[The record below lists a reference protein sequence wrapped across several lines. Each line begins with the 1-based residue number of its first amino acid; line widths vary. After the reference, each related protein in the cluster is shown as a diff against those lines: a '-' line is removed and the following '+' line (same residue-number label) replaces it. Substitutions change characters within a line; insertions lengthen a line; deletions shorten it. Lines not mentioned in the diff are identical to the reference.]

1 MIRLARLTRFL
12 PGAGGGRADDFVEYW
27 RHDARALLAHP
38 GCPICGLLPDT
49 ARNLFFWFL
58 EERYCHAETL
68 ERLTAS
74 YGFCP
79 DHTAGLVRS
88 RASYRIAV
96 LHSLLFA
103 RIIPRLGELL
113 ELVREA
119 GPSRRLLERLHHL
132 QPSRACLACEELA
145 EAADWAIRTL
155 ARCLALPDLLEAYLA
170 HPHGLCVVHF
180 RAVARL
186 APRPVLEPLC
196 RRQSELLS
204 ALQGDLD
211 RFLQRGVDPGGG
223 WAPPSDDLA
232 KAVAAVVEATV
243 GPDPMA
249 PERGSRPLTGILP
262 ADDADRRPGSHNA
275 VETLAGL
282 LPHQACPVCALRD
295 RALGTYLGWLDR
307 EGRTRLAG
315 RGTLDHPDPYCPSHT
330 RAVLAAV
337 HPPVAA
343 HLAGARLARDLGQLQ
358 DGAARLAGR
367 APRPVLASLALRD
380 RIEELL
386 PELRR
391 RRLLGEA
398 RAILT
403 RPAGCAL
410 CAHIAETERRT
421 LQLLF
426 ALLQDPRPRQAFVE
440 GWGPCV
446 PHFLQGL
453 SLAPPREVL
462 RVLAER
468 QLARLSVL
476 RWEVDELIRKSGWD
490 VRHEPKGAEQSAWR
504 RAAEHL
510 GGEAPGPLT

>member
-1 MIRLARLTRFL
+1 MSRWARLTGL
-12 PGAGGGRADDFVEYW
+12 PPGPGRQLDDFVKHC
-27 RHDARALLAHP
+27 RCDVRALLAHP
-38 GCPICGLLPDT
+38 GCPVCGLLPDA

-58 EERYCHAETL
+58 EERYYLAETL

-79 DHTAGLVRS
+79 VHTAGLVRS

-103 RIIPRLGELL
+103 RIILRLGELL
-113 ELVREA
+113 ELAREA
-119 GPSRRLLERLHHL
+119 GPPRRLLERLHRL

-145 EAADWAIRTL
+145 RAADWAVRSL

-180 RAVARL
+180 QAVARL

-223 WAPPSDDLA
+223 WASPPDDLA
-232 KAVAAVVEATV
+232 KAVAGVVEATV
-243 GPDPMA
+243 GLDPMA
-249 PERGSRPLTGILP
+249 PERGFRTLTGAP
-262 ADDADRRPGSHNA
+262 PTDDADRRPGSHDA
-275 VETLAGL
+275 VGTLAGL
-282 LPHQACPVCALRD
+282 LGHQACPVCVLRD

-315 RGTLDHPDPYCPSHT
+315 RGTLDHPDPYCPPHT
-330 RAVLAAV
+330 RAVLAVV

-343 HLAGARLARDLGQLQ
+343 HLAAARLAGDLGQLQ

-367 APRPVLASLALRD
+367 APRPDLASPTLRD

-391 RRLLGEA
+391 RRFLGEA
-398 RAILT
+398 REILT

-410 CAHIAETERRT
+410 CGHLAETERRT
-421 LQLLF
+421 LELLF
-426 ALLQDPRPRQAFVE
+426 ALLQDPGPRQAFA
-440 GWGPCV
+440 GGRGLCV

-453 SLAPPREVL
+453 SLAVPRGVL
-462 RVLAER
+462 RVLVEHR
-468 QLARLSVL
+468 LARLSVL
-476 RWEVDELIRKSGWD
+476 RWEVDELVRKASWHL
-490 VRHEPKGAEQSAWR
+490 RHEPKGAEQSAWH

-510 GGEAPGPLT
+510 AGRLPDR

>member
-1 MIRLARLTRFL
+1 VKNWLARLSGL
-12 PGAGGGRADDFVEYW
+12 PPGPGDRQFDDFVKHC
-27 RHDARALLAHP
+27 RLDIQALLAHP
-38 GCPICGLLPDT
+38 GCPVCGLLPDA

-58 EERYCHAETL
+58 KERYCHAETL

-79 DHTAGLVRS
+79 DHTAGPVRS

-103 RIIPRLGELL
+103 RIIARLGDLL
-113 ELVREA
+113 ELVRQA
-119 GPSRRLLERLHHL
+119 GPPRRLPERLHHL
-132 QPSRACLACEELA
+132 QPSRTCLACEELA
-145 EAADWAIRTL
+145 GTADLAIRTL

-180 RAVARL
+180 QAVARR
-186 APRPVLEPLC
+186 APRPVIEPLC
-196 RRQSELLS
+196 RRQSELLA
-204 ALQGDLD
+204 ALRGDLD
-211 RFLQRGVDPGGG
+211 RFLQRGVDPGGE

-232 KAVAAVVEATV
+232 KAVTAVVEATV

-249 PERGSRPLTGILP
+249 PERGLQTLTGTPP
-262 ADDADRRPGSHNA
+262 AHDADRRPGSHDA
-275 VETLAGL
+275 VGILAGL
-282 LPHQACPVCALRD
+282 LGEQACPVCVIRD
-295 RALGTYLGWLDR
+295 RILETYLGWLDR
-307 EGRTRLAG
+307 EGQTRLAG
-315 RGTLDHPDPYCPSHT
+315 RGTLDHPDPYCPPHT
-330 RAVLAAV
+330 RVVLTAVN
-337 HPPVAA
+337 PPVAA
-343 HLAGARLARDLGQLQ
+343 HLAAARLARDLGQLQ

-367 APRPVLASLALRD
+367 APRPALASLALRD

-386 PELRR
+386 PKLRR

-398 RAILT
+398 REILT

-410 CAHIAETERRT
+410 CGHLAETERRA

-426 ALLQDPRPRQAFVE
+426 ALLQDPGPRQAFAG

-446 PHFLQGL
+446 PHFLQAL
-453 SLAPPREVL
+453 SLAPSREVL
-462 RVLAER
+462 RVLVEH

-476 RWEVDELIRKSGWD
+476 QWEVDELIRKAGWQF
-490 VRHEPKGAEQSAWR
+490 RHEPKGAEQSAWR

-510 GGEAPGPLT
+510 AGRLPAR